1 MSLIMK
7 KNPLT
12 KKRKTNVHHI
22 NIERWEKKNYY
33 FAKTIVWFQV
43 LEIYFSNYQKI
54 IGPIQVLASAL
65 KKHNYINLTF
75 ESNANSS

>member
-1 MSLIMK
+1 LSVEK
-7 KNPLT
+7 
-12 KKRKTNVHHI
+12 
-22 NIERWEKKNYY
+22 KKNYY

-43 LEIYFSNYQKI
+43 LEIYFSNYQKS

-75 ESNANSS
+75 ENNANGS